1 MTKSQIKKK
10 YVFIGDVDSI
20 NIELIVK
27 SFHNLKNKIN
37 YILICNKSDLIKNTY
52 FNKNK
57 IKINEIYDPINFFD
71 YKKDFLNIFNI
82 ENINKKKYL
91 NLINQINIANNLA
104 NSTGYD
110 LVTMP
115 IDKSIFKK
123 EIKFIGMTEFL
134 GKINKSSTVMLM
146 HGDRFSIIP
155 LTTHINLK
163 HVHKFINSKTI
174 RLNLE
179 LIFHNL
185 KKTCYN
191 LNFSQIKFL
200 CYNPHCG
207 ESGTIGQEDILIK
220 KILKNYKKIQGIYP
234 ADSTFTNI
242 KKNSLILSTYHD
254 QALIPFK
261 IINKKSINLTLGLN
275 FRRLSPAHGT
285 AKDIKNKF
293 IANNSS
299 YLTCLLF

>member
-207 ESGTIGQEDILIK
+207 EGGTIGQEDILIK

-234 ADSTFTNI
+234 ADSTFTNL
-242 KKNSLILSTYHD
+242 KKKSLILSTYHD